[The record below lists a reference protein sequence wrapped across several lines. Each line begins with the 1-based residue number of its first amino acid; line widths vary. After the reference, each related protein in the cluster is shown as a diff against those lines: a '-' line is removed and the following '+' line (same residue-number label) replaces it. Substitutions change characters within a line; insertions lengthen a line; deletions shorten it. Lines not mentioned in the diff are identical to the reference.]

1 MVRKYMQ
8 MRSVSF
14 LIKEMQIRAM
24 PGYSYTLC
32 TQCNFSTMAKV
43 RKIDNTN
50 VGEEV
55 GQLELLDIVGRAGH
69 LSKQFGKF

>member
-32 TQCNFSTMAKV
+32 TQCNFSTMTKV

-50 VGEEV
+50 CW
-55 GQLELLDIVGRAGH
+55 
-69 LSKQFGKF
+69 